1 MRVQNAVAFLAAE
14 IDRRVEDPPGQTG
27 TPALMA
33 DRQSFKLGELGE
45 IPNPDASD
53 RLAVLVADQ
62 MRGGKI
68 VAVEFL
74 FKWTSLLAHVD
85 RAADG
90 DHARPFVHRPNDL
103 DGYRIPGSGLDC
115 RNVIGA
121 VKHLQMRRKQAIV
134 TCPRRKPE
142 GLQDPETLLGHWT
155 RIDV

>member
-62 MRGGKI
+62 VRGGKI

-74 FKWTSLLAHVD
+74 FEWASLLAHVD

-90 DHARPFVHRPNDL
+90 DDARHFVHRPNDSTVT
-103 DGYRIPGSGLDC
+103 GSRGAALTAATSFERSNIC
-115 RNVIGA
+115 R
-121 VKHLQMRRKQAIV
+121 
-134 TCPRRKPE
+134 
-142 GLQDPETLLGHWT
+142 LG
-155 RIDV
+155 